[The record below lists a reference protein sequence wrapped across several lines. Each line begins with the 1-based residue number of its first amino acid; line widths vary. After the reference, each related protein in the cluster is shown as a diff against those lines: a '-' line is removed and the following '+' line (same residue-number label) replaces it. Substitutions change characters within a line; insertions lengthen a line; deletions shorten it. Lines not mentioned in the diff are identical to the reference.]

1 VRRED
6 WIAAQPKDHYTLQIM
21 SSSREDA
28 LLDLLE
34 RQPLSGD
41 VAYFRANVNGQT
53 RYSAIYGVFAS
64 PADAEAARGQLPADL
79 RKANPWIRQFGA
91 IQSLIQQPSQN

>member
-1 VRRED
+1 
-6 WIAAQPKDHYTLQIM
+6 M

-28 LLDLLE
+28 LLDLLR
-34 RQPLSGD
+34 RQPLSGN

-53 RYSAIYGVFAS
+53 RYSAIYGVFATQEE
-64 PADAEAARGQLPADL
+64 AEAARGQLPADL

-91 IQSLIQQPSQN
+91 IQGLLQQPSQN